1 MAAINSSYAVAAFG
15 QFFNLNQSQRLN
27 TVQVSTKKGKFKHS
41 GYSRDCVSVSKFKRN
56 LDTEAQFN
64 LQCLLLAKII
74 IIKSTMQ
81 GCQIGLFWVQI
92 QDFLDFSVLLR
103 RIQVVW
109 RCCFKITSQT
119 NVFFVICIFHSYSP
133 CPFPSWLVSRIQGCC
148 KTNDP
153 KISTL
158 VLNQTLKKTI
168 KPTLTFPLKYLLKSK
183 K

>member
-1 MAAINSSYAVAAFG
+1 MPAINSSYAVAAFG

-103 RIQVVW
+103 RIQVV
-109 RCCFKITSQT
+109 
-119 NVFFVICIFHSYSP
+119 
-133 CPFPSWLVSRIQGCC
+133 
-148 KTNDP
+148 
-153 KISTL
+153 
-158 VLNQTLKKTI
+158 
-168 KPTLTFPLKYLLKSK
+168 
-183 K
+183 